1 MAETAAVSE
10 PAPAKLNLFLR
21 VLGRR
26 EDGYHDLSSLI
37 LPLTL
42 ADGIQV
48 RRSERLVL
56 TVVGECAADVPRRE
70 DNLVV
75 RAAHALA
82 EMADIEPAAE
92 ILLSKQ
98 IPVAAGLGGGS
109 ADAAATLRALARLW
123 GEDEDPRRLREI
135 GAEIGSD
142 VPALVE
148 IRPAMVGGRGEIV
161 EPADVPRTWWVVL
174 TQPFGV
180 GAGDAYRWWDE
191 DGGPQGPDPEPL
203 LDALAGVD
211 LGRAG
216 ALLHNDLGGP
226 VAARHPEVESAR
238 KSLLDAG
245 ALGAMMV
252 GSGPTVA
259 GLAREGFQAEDLAA
273 VTGGIA
279 TSTITRAPA

>member
-1 MAETAAVSE
+1 MGETGAVSE

-26 EDGYHDLSSLI
+26 GDGYHDINSLV

-42 ADGIQV
+42 ADGVQA
-48 RRSERLVL
+48 RRGERLLL

-82 EMADIEPAAE
+82 EASGVQPAAE
-92 ILLSKQ
+92 LLLSKQ

-109 ADAAATLRALARLW
+109 ADAAATLRALDGLW
-123 GEDEDPRRLREI
+123 ETGLGIGPLREV
-135 GAEIGSD
+135 AARVGSD
-142 VPALVE
+142 VPGMIE
-148 IRPAMVGGRGEIV
+148 IRPVLIGGRGEVV
-161 EPADVPRTWWVVL
+161 EPIEVPRTWWVLL

-180 GAGDAYRWWDE
+180 RAGDAYGWWDQ
-191 DGGPQGPDPEPL
+191 DGGPQGPGPEPL
-203 LDALAGVD
+203 LAALREGD

-216 ALLHNDLGGP
+216 ALLHNDLEGP
-226 VAARHPEVESAR
+226 VSARHPEVEAAR
-238 KSLLDAG
+238 KRLLDAG
-245 ALGAMMV
+245 ALGALMV

-259 GLAREGFQAEDLAA
+259 GLARDGFQAEDLAA
-273 VTGGIA
+273 ATGGIA
-279 TSTITRAPA
+279 TSSLHGG

>member
-1 MAETAAVSE
+1 MGEGGAVSE

-26 EDGYHDLSSLI
+26 EDGYHDISSLI

-42 ADGIQV
+42 ADGIQA
-48 RRSERLVL
+48 RRSERLLL

-75 RAAHALA
+75 QAAHALA
-82 EMADIEPAAE
+82 EAGGIEPAAE

-123 GEDEDPRRLREI
+123 GHDGSPVRLREI
-135 GAEIGSD
+135 GAAVGSD

-148 IRPAMVGGRGEIV
+148 VRPVMVGGRGEVV
-161 EPADVPRTWWVVL
+161 EPAEVPKTWWVLL

-180 GAGDAYRWWDE
+180 AAGDAYRWWDE
-191 DGGPQGPDPEPL
+191 EGGPQGPDPGPL
-203 LDALAGVD
+203 LDALRDGD
-211 LGRAG
+211 LPRGG
-216 ALLHNDLGGP
+216 ALLHNDLEGP
-226 VAARHPEVESAR
+226 VAARHSEVEAAR
-238 KSLLDAG
+238 TRLLDAG
-245 ALGAMMV
+245 ALGALMA

-259 GLAREGFQAEDLAA
+259 GLVRDGFRAEDLAA
-273 VTGGIA
+273 ATGGIV
-279 TSTITRAPA
+279 TSAIRQVLA

>member
-1 MAETAAVSE
+1 MSEAAVSE

-26 EDGYHDLSSLI
+26 EDGYHDISSLI

-48 RRSERLVL
+48 RRSERLIL
-56 TVVGECAADVPRRE
+56 TVIGECAADVPRRE

-75 RAAHALA
+75 RAAQALA
-82 EMADIEPAAE
+82 EAGGIEPAAE

-123 GEDEDPRRLREI
+123 GVDEAPSRLREI
-135 GAEIGSD
+135 GAGLGSD

-148 IRPAMVGGRGEIV
+148 VRPAMVGGRGEVV
-161 EPADVPRTWWVVL
+161 EPAEVPKTWWVLL

-180 GAGDAYRWWDE
+180 AAGDAYRWWDE
-191 DGGPQGPDPEPL
+191 DGGPRGPDPQAL
-203 LDALAGVD
+203 LDALGDGD

-216 ALLHNDLGGP
+216 GLLHNDLSAP
-226 VAARHPEVESAR
+226 VAARHPEVETAR
-238 KSLLDAG
+238 KRLLDAG
-245 ALGAMMV
+245 SLGSVMV

-259 GLAREGFQAEDLAA
+259 GLVQGGIQAEDVAA
-273 VTGGIA
+273 ATGGIVTGA
-279 TSTITRAPA
+279 ITRAGA